1 MSEVNVANQ
10 SRVVRALSAGLD
22 QEQPG
27 CCHCAANRSLSCCGD
42 YMNASKL
49 TASLKNGTLSAAR
62 VDDAALRV
70 LRQMFAVG
78 VVDNPVSNASD
89 VRRRNV
95 TSEAQRRLAREFSAE
110 ATVMLQNRRGLLP
123 LSGSEL
129 KLAVLGWADGDH
141 VMCQ

>member
-1 MSEVNVANQ
+1 
-10 SRVVRALSAGLD
+10 
-22 QEQPG
+22 
-27 CCHCAANRSLSCCGD
+27 
-42 YMNASKL
+42 MNASKL

-89 VRRRNV
+89 ARRRNV

-129 KLAVLGWADGDH
+129 KRVAVLGWADGDH